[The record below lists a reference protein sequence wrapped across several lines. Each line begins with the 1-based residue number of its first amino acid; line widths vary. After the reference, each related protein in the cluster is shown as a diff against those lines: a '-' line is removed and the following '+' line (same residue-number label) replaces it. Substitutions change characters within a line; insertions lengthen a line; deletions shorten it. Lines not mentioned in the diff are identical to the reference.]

1 MILSIETSTPVCS
14 VALHEISVNAD
25 SKLLGCFE
33 LFTAQSH
40 SGELTLLIENL
51 IKQTGYQFS
60 DIKVVA
66 ISKGPGSYT
75 GLRIGV
81 STAKGLA
88 YAIGCEL
95 IAVSTLE
102 AMALQIATMS
112 LENDVLFCPML
123 DARRM
128 EVYCSIFG
136 KNTNVINNNA
146 SNNLL
151 DDFLKEIL
159 PISAKIIDKD
169 TFADILE
176 NNKIVFFGDG
186 ASKCKA
192 SFAHQKNALFIE
204 NITPSA
210 KEIGF
215 LANQKL
221 NKQLFEDLN
230 YFEPYYLKD
239 FVTTVKKSNP

>member
-14 VALHEISVNAD
+14 VALHEISANATNENG
-25 SKLLGCFE
+25 KLLGCFE

-40 SGELTLLIENL
+40 SGELTVLIENL
-51 IKQTGYQFS
+51 IKQTSYQFS
-60 DIKVVA
+60 DIKAVA

-88 YAIGCEL
+88 YSLGCEL
-95 IAVSTLE
+95 IAVSALE
-102 AMALQIATMS
+102 AMALQIAAIS

-128 EVYCSIFG
+128 EVYCSIFS
-136 KNTNVINNNA
+136 KNTNVINNNL
-146 SNNLL
+146 SN
-151 DDFLKEIL
+151 DFLKEIL

-192 SFAHQKNALFIE
+192 SFAHQKNAFFLE

-215 LANQKL
+215 LANQRF

-239 FVTTVKKSNP
+239 FVTTAKKSNP

>member
-1 MILSIETSTPVCS
+1 MILSIETSTSVCS
-14 VALHEISVNAD
+14 VALHEISQNFNNA
-25 SKLLGCFE
+25 KLLGCFE
-33 LFTAQSH
+33 LFTTQSH
-40 SGELTLLIENL
+40 SGELTVLIENL
-51 IKQTGYQFS
+51 IKQTNTKFS
-60 DIKVVA
+60 DIKAVA

-88 YAIGCEL
+88 YSLGCEL

-102 AMALQIATMS
+102 AMAVQIANIS
-112 LENDVLFCPML
+112 LEQNILFCPML

-128 EVYCSIFG
+128 EVYCSIFS
-136 KNTNVINNNA
+136 KNTNILENPTV
-146 SNNLL
+146 S
-151 DDFLKEIL
+151 LKEVM
-159 PISAKIIDKD
+159 PICAKIIDKD

-176 NNKIVFFGDG
+176 NNKMVFFGDG

-192 SFAHQKNALFIE
+192 NFSHQKNAFFLD
-204 NITPSA
+204 NITPGA

-215 LANQKL
+215 LANQKF
-221 NKQLFEDLN
+221 NKQDFEGLN

-239 FVTTVKKSNP
+239 FVTATKKEL

>member
-14 VALHEISVNAD
+14 VALHEINGDTTKKA
-25 SKLLGCFE
+25 KLLGCFE

-40 SGELTLLIENL
+40 SGELTVLIDNL
-51 IKQTGYQFS
+51 IKQTGCQFS
-60 DIKVVA
+60 DIKAVA

-102 AMALQIATMS
+102 AMALQIATIS

-128 EVYCSIFG
+128 EVYCSIFS
-136 KNTNVINNNA
+136 KNTSA
-146 SNNLL
+146 TL
-151 DDFLKEIL
+151 DNSLKEIS

-169 TFADILE
+169 SFADILE

-192 SFAHQKNALFIE
+192 NFAHQKNAFFFE
-204 NITPSA
+204 SITPSA

-215 LANQKL
+215 LANQRF

-239 FVTTVKKSNP
+239 FVTTAKKII